1 MNYRTFALALALAGA
16 LAGQAWGQ
24 TAQTRIGTID
34 LKKVF
39 DNYWKKKQA
48 EAVIKDRFES
58 MQKDLKEMDADFQKT
73 NAEYEKAV
81 KDAADT
87 NLSAEE
93 RDKRK
98 KTAEDILKKLKD
110 IQNDAGRYR
119 QRAVENLDDQKK
131 RLGDK
136 VLEEIR
142 EAVSAKARTAGFTCV
157 INTSAEAIGGPVF
170 LYTNGENDLTDTV
183 INTLNAGAP
192 ADPTA
197 ADSRKSEDTK
207 SGKKDDTKAGKKDEK
222 K

>member
-1 MNYRTFALALALAGA
+1 MNYRTLALVLVLAGSFTGRTWA
-16 LAGQAWGQ
+16 Q
-24 TAQTRIGTID
+24 TPTRIGIID

-48 EAVIKDRFES
+48 EAVIKDRFEGI
-58 MQKDLKEMDADFQKT
+58 QKDLKDMDADYQKT
-73 NAEYEKAV
+73 SSEYEKAV

-98 KTAEDILKKLKD
+98 KNAEDILKKLKD
-110 IQNDAGRYR
+110 IQTDATRYR
-119 QRAVENLDDQKK
+119 QRALENLDDQKK

-142 EAVSAKARTAGFTCV
+142 EAVSAKARTAAFTCV
-157 INTSAEAIGGPVF
+157 INTAAEGIGGPVF
-170 LYTNGENDLTDTV
+170 LYTNGDNDLTDTV

-197 ADSRKSEDTK
+197 SDS
-207 SGKKDDTKAGKKDEK
+207 KKPDDTKAGTKKDGK